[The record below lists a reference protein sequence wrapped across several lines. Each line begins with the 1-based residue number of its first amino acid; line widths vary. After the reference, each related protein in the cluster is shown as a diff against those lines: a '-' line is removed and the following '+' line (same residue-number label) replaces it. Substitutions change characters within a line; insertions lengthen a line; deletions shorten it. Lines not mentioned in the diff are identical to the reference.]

1 MLPLGLGIAAWAVL
15 AMASPGS
22 SPADEA
28 AAPVEWIKQDD
39 AALELK
45 LVSEGPCG
53 GVLTVDSAER
63 LVRWQG
69 VPGRIGCRDPFT
81 VAVEDVKSVK
91 TRAEGGFRLE
101 LKKGRARPLVL
112 VPLPHA
118 GWFSEQGRG
127 TDPSVKLA
135 LDGMTGPDGLPLPN
149 NLSSVPTVA
158 RVDVP
163 KPVAADTQKAVDLIL
178 ERLSRP
184 APPAAVLR
192 EALFGRP
199 VEAAI
204 GDVLEAPTTFLGKAV
219 RLRGRLD
226 VPEGKAEYR
235 LVDGDQSVVV
245 VPDAELVPFFKSKVA
260 DWKGQDVEVVG
271 AFGRGEAAEPG
282 HVVSFWDCTA
292 SKAESVAAKGK
303 RATLAALFAAPNAW
317 LGETVRVVGKFR
329 GRDLFGDFPQGA
341 RSGGDWVIKDD
352 RYALWVIGR
361 PAGAGFA
368 LDPTAVADT
377 HAWVEVVGQPVVRS
391 RRLSLRARS
400 VALVPPPPGAR
411 VVPPRRLVGRQFPP
425 AVVFSLPLDG
435 EAVTPDT
442 RFVIQFSKQMNE
454 ESFAGRV
461 RLRYADQTE
470 GGDFRVTAG
479 YDDARRSLV
488 VDPGTPLV
496 ASQLLEIQLL
506 PGILDIDGMALV
518 PRPGREAGEA
528 VDVLRYRVE
537 DGGPE

>member
-1 MLPLGLGIAAWAVL
+1 
-15 AMASPGS
+15 
-22 SPADEA
+22 
-28 AAPVEWIKQDD
+28 
-39 AALELK
+39 
-45 LVSEGPCG
+45 
-53 GVLTVDSAER
+53 
-63 LVRWQG
+63 
-69 VPGRIGCRDPFT
+69 
-81 VAVEDVKSVK
+81 
-91 TRAEGGFRLE
+91 
-101 LKKGRARPLVL
+101 
-112 VPLPHA
+112 
-118 GWFSEQGRG
+118 
-127 TDPSVKLA
+127 
-135 LDGMTGPDGLPLPN
+135 
-149 NLSSVPTVA
+149 NLSSVPTVG

-178 ERLSRP
+178 ERLGRP

-204 GDVLEAPTTFLGKAV
+204 GDVLEAPTAYLGKAV

-226 VPEGKAEYR
+226 APEGKGEYR

-245 VPDAELVPFFKSKVA
+245 VPDAELVPFFRSKVA
-260 DWKGQDVEVVG
+260 DWKGLDVELVG
-271 AFGRGEAAEPG
+271 AFGRGRAAQPG

-292 SKAESVAAKGK
+292 SKAESVPAKGK
-303 RATLAALFAAPNAW
+303 RATLAALFAEPNAW

-329 GRDLFGDFPQGA
+329 GRDLFGDFPHGT

-377 HAWVEVVGQPVVRS
+377 NAWVEIVGQPVVRS
-391 RRLSLRARS
+391 RRLALRARS

-442 RFVIQFSKQMNE
+442 RFVIQFSKQMDE
-454 ESFAGRV
+454 TSFTGRV
-461 RLRYADQTE
+461 RLRYADQAE
-470 GGDFRVTAG
+470 GSGFRVTAG

-496 ASQLLEIQLL
+496 ASQLVEIQLL

-518 PRPGREAGEA
+518 PRPGRAAGEA
-528 VDVLRYRVE
+528 VDVLRYRVV
-537 DGGPE
+537 DGDPE